1 MIVINCLS
9 QKIMMPPLHIV
20 DQSELLLLS
29 LCYFVQVREENLQ
42 MNRNKL
48 QISTPCTD
56 PVVEKVRDME

>member
-1 MIVINCLS
+1 
-9 QKIMMPPLHIV
+9 MMLPLHIV

-29 LCYFVQVREENLQ
+29 LCHFVQVREENLQ
-42 MNRNKL
+42 MNRKKV